1 MSTYKDKVCIVT
13 GGASGIGRSLCR
25 TLAYHGAQ
33 VVMADINFDQLE
45 IEAES
50 LLQKGL
56 KVKAVKLDVTDE
68 AAFKSIINE
77 TATEYGCLDYLF
89 NNAGVA
95 VLGEVH
101 DLNMEHWSKVF
112 NVNFNGVMSGTFH
125 AYQFMVNQGKG
136 HIVNLSSVEG
146 VLPFPSTVSYVGTK
160 HAVFGLSESLWVEAV
175 DMGVDITAICPGYIR
190 TPMLDASEAVN
201 TTMDTWK
208 KSYLVVLFEKLS
220 AITPD
225 KCAKLILRGVAK
237 KKAIVFT
244 PKIGWLF
251 WLNYRIWPMGYMRM
265 LRFFH
270 RLDRKRIKKLTP
282 KLKMT

>member
-1 MSTYKDKVCIVT
+1 MSIFKNKICIVT
-13 GGASGIGRSLCR
+13 GGASGIGRSLCEA
-25 TLAYHGAQ
+25 LARQGAS
-33 VVMADINFDQLE
+33 VVMADINFEQLE
-45 IEAES
+45 KEAEF
-50 LLQKGL
+50 LLENGL
-56 KVKAVKLDVTDE
+56 KVKPVKLDVADE
-68 AAFKSIINE
+68 SAFKSVITE
-77 TATEYGCLDYLF
+77 TVAEHGRLDYLF

-95 VLGEVH
+95 VVGEVQ
-101 DLNMEHWSKVF
+101 DIDMDHWSKVF
-112 NVNFNGVMSGTFH
+112 NVNLNGVLNGTFH
-125 AYQFMVNQGKG
+125 AYQLMVKQGGG

-175 DMGVDITAICPGYIR
+175 DMGVDVTIICPGYIR
-190 TPMLDASEAVN
+190 TPMLDTSEAVN

-208 KSYLVVLFEKLS
+208 KSFLLVLFEKLS

-225 KCAKLILRGVAK
+225 KCARLILKGVAK

-251 WLNYRIWPMGYMRM
+251 WLNYRIWPMMYMRM

-270 RLDRKRIKKLTP
+270 RLDRQRIKKLQRI
-282 KLKMT
+282 